1 MWIAVGALYPG
12 ASRAQVVDFVQVNLV
27 SDIRGDGLPQFQ
39 LALVGALTAA
49 FVAPFS
55 AQVSDASALVTAA
68 FSTPCSDTLA
78 LPMSALVAGSTVAAA
93 DNLT

>member
-1 MWIAVGALYPG
+1 MGIHGAGVIRG
-12 ASRAQVVDFVQVNLV
+12 A
-27 SDIRGDGLPQFQ
+27 GDGLP

-49 FVAPFS
+49 SVAPFS

-68 FSTPCSDTLA
+68 FSAPGSDTLA
-78 LPMSALVAGSTVAAA
+78 LPMPALVAGSTVAAA